1 MSVRRTRRLAA
12 VVGAGLIA
20 ASLTSCAAVAGSIGA
35 LAAILNGVRTS
46 GVTRSESTGR
56 PDLARVVWTTIDRG

>member
-1 MSVRRTRRLAA
+1 MASP
-12 VVGAGLIA
+12 A
-20 ASLTSCAAVAGSIGA
+20 ASSPSDGAPCVTWSNAGTSVAGSIGA